1 MKSDK
6 IYYCKKTNIVEVKT
20 VKIKVLFSNFWGLPF
35 PEEIKEN
42 LSKLFPEVEF
52 EYEILR
58 TPNDALKAVENTK
71 VDGLLLF
78 VLSSIPGIVRPVL
91 MSGLPTIVINETYG
105 GSGEFLLEYSKALKE
120 GMPVIA
126 VSTRNMADEALLK
139 KYVGYLVAIARLKE
153 SKILLITSKTTTTQA
168 TLEFPLSVD
177 MHSTIRDIQA
187 IFKIQ
192 VELMPINEFKEK
204 YYETVNEAKAS
215 ELAEKWVKEAPKV
228 VEHGPTD
235 LLTAAK
241 LYLALKAAIEST
253 GANAVAFNCIP
264 LFVTGEID
272 AWPCVPFLKLQE
284 EGIPGVCE
292 GDLYSAALMLLM
304 KHLADKPGYINDP
317 AVDDLKQE
325 VVYYHCYSPI
335 NMYGYN
341 NSRKL
346 NYAIVPSHG
355 NTKKQSV
362 WAEYPVGEKITVLG
376 LSPAERIIT
385 LHVAE
390 IVGNEYGPHVCAT
403 KVVAKVED
411 TRRLAENWPP
421 RSGWHRVIFLGDL
434 REDVVNVARLLG
446 LKVVEP
452 A

>member
-1 MKSDK
+1 MKA
-6 IYYCKKTNIVEVKT
+6 
-20 VKIKVLFSNFWGLPF
+20 VKIKVLFANFWRLPF
-35 PEEIKEN
+35 SEEIKKTLN
-42 LSKLFPEVEF
+42 KLFPEVEF
-52 EYEILR
+52 EYENLR
-58 TPNDALKAVENTK
+58 TPNDALKAIKSTRI
-71 VDGLLLF
+71 DGVLLF

-91 MSGLPTIVINETYG
+91 MSGLPTVVINETYG

-120 GMPVIA
+120 EKPIVA
-126 VSTRNMADEALLK
+126 ASTRNVADEALLK

-153 SKILLITSKTTTTQA
+153 SKILLITSKTTTAQA

-177 MHSTIRDIQA
+177 MYSTIRDIQA
-187 IFKIQ
+187 IFGIQ

-228 VEHGPTD
+228 VEHDPVD
-235 LLTAAK
+235 LFTAAK

-253 GANAVAFNCIP
+253 GADAVAFNCIP
-264 LFVTGEID
+264 LFITGEID

-292 GDLYSAALMLLM
+292 GDLYSAVLMLLM

-317 AVDDLKQE
+317 AFDDLKQE
-325 VVYYHCYSPI
+325 IVYYHCYSPI
-335 NMYGYN
+335 NMYGY
-341 NSRKL
+341 SDPRRL
-346 NYAIVPSHG
+346 SYAIVPSHG

-362 WAEYPVGEKITVLG
+362 WVEYPVGEKITVLG
-376 LSPAERIIT
+376 LSPAERLMT

-403 KVVAKVED
+403 KVVASVKD
-411 TRRLAENWPP
+411 TKKLAENWPH

-446 LKVVEP
+446 LKVLEP